1 MKTESLIHVEFPAE
15 HLETCADWHSGQS
28 CMLYAV
34 ASTGN
39 VSLGTIRPRDD
50 DGNSLTDRQWQV
62 RLWGELSC
70 DAWAALRNLD
80 KLDPERDRLES
91 LESFAES
98 TAEKLREA
106 YNLQE

>member
-1 MKTESLIHVEFPAE
+1 MTDLIEIDFPTEHVQ
-15 HLETCADWHSGQS
+15 TCADWHSGLS

-39 VSLGTIRPRDD
+39 VSLGTIRPRKE
-50 DGNSLTDRQWQV
+50 DGTRMSDREWQV
-62 RLWGELSC
+62 HLWDCLSC

-80 KLDPERDRLES
+80 ENSPERDRLEA
-91 LESFAES
+91 LESFADE
-98 TAEKLREA
+98 TAEKLRTA